1 MGRKSAEPLGSKGG
15 NQQYEAELATGCT
28 SGIPQ
33 GFVAE
38 IIPFNIFIHDLDDGM
53 ERTLSKFVD
62 NMPLEG
68 AAVTL
73 GEQGCCAQA
82 PGQTGVVV

>member
-15 NQQYEAELATGCT
+15 NQQYEAELVTGCT

-33 GFVAE
+33 GFIAE
-38 IIPFNIFIHDLDDGM
+38 IILFNIFIHDLDDGM
-53 ERTLSKFVD
+53 ECTLSKFAD

-73 GEQGCCAQA
+73 GEQSCRA
-82 PGQTGVVV
+82 